1 MSIEPFKKTELQ
13 TRILFLCSILA
24 IIAVVIVIVINPDKK
39 KCQEMNRL
47 LDQSTDNQL
56 NGIVLE
62 KKINPDLG
70 SIVSFG
76 ISTTYIQNNEIYNL
90 IKNGDSI
97 VSEANSP
104 LLKICRSNDIIEVEL
119 REIYSCDYSYYHFIS
134 KRWVN
139 P

>member
-1 MSIEPFKKTELQ
+1 MSIEPFKKTKLQ
-13 TRILFLCSILA
+13 KRILFWCSILA
-24 IIAVVIVIVINPDKK
+24 LIAVVIVVVINPDKK
-39 KCQEMNRL
+39 KCQEMNKIL
-47 LDQSTDNQL
+47 AQATDSQL
-56 NGIVLE
+56 NGVVLE
-62 KKINPDLG
+62 KKLNPNLD
-70 SIVSFG
+70 SIVTFERL
-76 ISTTYIQNNEIYNL
+76 TTSIQNIEIYNM

-104 LLKICRSNDIIEVEL
+104 LLKICRSNDIIEIDL

>member
-1 MSIEPFKKTELQ
+1 MNK
-13 TRILFLCSILA
+13 ILA
-24 IIAVVIVIVINPDKK
+24 QA
-39 KCQEMNRL
+39 
-47 LDQSTDNQL
+47 TDGQL
-56 NGIVLE
+56 NGVVLE
-62 KKINPDLG
+62 KELNPKLD
-70 SIVSFG
+70 SIVTFERL
-76 ISTTYIQNNEIYNL
+76 TTSIQNIEVYNM

-104 LLKICRSNDIIEVEL
+104 LLKICRSNDIIEIDL

>member
-1 MSIEPFKKTELQ
+1 MSIEPFKKTKLQ
-13 TRILFLCSILA
+13 KRILFWCSILA
-24 IIAVVIVIVINPDKK
+24 LIAVVIVVVINPDKK
-39 KCQEMNRL
+39 KCQEMNKIL
-47 LDQSTDNQL
+47 AQATDGQL
-56 NGIVLE
+56 NGVVLE
-62 KKINPDLG
+62 KKLNPNLD
-70 SIVSFG
+70 SIVTFERL
-76 ISTTYIQNNEIYNL
+76 TTSIQNIEIYNM

-104 LLKICRSNDIIEVEL
+104 LLKICRSNDIIEIDL

>member
-1 MSIEPFKKTELQ
+1 MSIEPFKKTKLQ

-24 IIAVVIVIVINPDKK
+24 LIAVVIVIVINPDKK

-47 LDQSTDNQL
+47 LDEATDNQL

-76 ISTTYIQNNEIYNL
+76 ISKTSIQYIEIYNL

-97 VSEANSP
+97 VCEANSP
-104 LLKICRSNDIIEVEL
+104 LLKIYRFNDIIEVDL
-119 REIYSCDYSYYHFIS
+119 REIYYCDYKYYHLIS